1 MKAIQIEKD
10 AYESWAKDKLIEYA
24 SCSVPSHSVGRIH
37 RLVFGVFI
45 GGGFRVTRGDEIL
58 YDGGSFSTAQS
69 EFNAAVG

>member
-24 SCSVPSHSVGRIH
+24 SCSIPSLYHGQD

-45 GGGFRVTRGDEIL
+45 GGGFRVTRGEEIL
-58 YDGGSFSTAQS
+58 YEGGSFSAAQS